1 MNMILH
7 NITRFT
13 IENGDTLEDPLILEN
28 GQVRKFDRV
37 LANPP
42 FSQNYSRA
50 NMKFPTRFREWCPE
64 TGKKAE
70 PNVCSAHAGKP
81 QAKGPH
87 GHYHAPRRAFRGGKE
102 KLIRKSLL
110 TMM

>member
-13 IENGDTLEDPLILEN
+13 IENGDTLEDPLILDK
-28 GQVRKFDRV
+28 GQIRKFDRV

-50 NMKFPTRFREWCPE
+50 NLKFASVVGQFKADFGRVISNSPNPVTARLQSSRSRRESFPNFEESIAQPTDE
-64 TGKKAE
+64 
-70 PNVCSAHAGKP
+70 
-81 QAKGPH
+81 
-87 GHYHAPRRAFRGGKE
+87 
-102 KLIRKSLL
+102 L
-110 TMM
+110 